1 MLITQRLSEI
11 DKEIELIYSLP
22 ISDLVCGVY
31 ETRMGALEEE
41 KQVLQ
46 RLIHPFIDRVSGA
59 GYLSLVSGDAMDLV
73 LDNLVNE
80 VNRN

>member
-22 ISDLVCGVY
+22 ISDLVCGLY
-31 ETRMGALEEE
+31 ETRMSSLEEE

-46 RLIHPFIDRVSGA
+46 RLIHPFIDRISNA
-59 GYLSLVSGDAMDLV
+59 GYLSLVSGDALDLV
-73 LDNLVNE
+73 MDNLVNE

>member
-1 MLITQRLSEI
+1 MLITKRLSEI

-22 ISDLVCGVY
+22 ISDLVCGLY
-31 ETRMGALEEE
+31 ETRMSSLEEE

-46 RLIHPFIDRVSGA
+46 RLIHPFIDRVSNA
-59 GYLSLVSGDAMDLV
+59 GYLSLVKGDAFDLV
-73 LDNLVNE
+73 LDNIVNE

>member
-22 ISDLVCGVY
+22 ISDLVCGLY
-31 ETRMGALEEE
+31 ETRMSALEQE

-46 RLIHPFIDRVSGA
+46 RILMPCIDRKCSWA
-59 GYLSLVSGDAMDLV
+59 YLYVVSGDTMDLV